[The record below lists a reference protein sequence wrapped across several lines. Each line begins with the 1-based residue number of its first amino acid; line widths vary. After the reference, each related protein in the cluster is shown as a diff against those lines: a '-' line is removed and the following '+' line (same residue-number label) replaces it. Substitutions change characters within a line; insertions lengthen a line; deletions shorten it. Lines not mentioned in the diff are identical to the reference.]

1 MTRFRTRDGAPRG
14 KRPDIFS
21 WTSLQDLLQYRE
33 EQRLL
38 MEAGEITSQLFRKR
52 VRRWAGRWHEQ
63 SLRLR
68 SWEERARRQQEKT
81 V

>member
-1 MTRFRTRDGAPRG
+1 MICLGRWRTRDGAPKG
-14 KRPDIFS
+14 KRPNIFN
-21 WTSLQDLLQYRE
+21 WTSFQDFLQYRE
-33 EQRLL
+33 QQLL
-38 MEAGEITSQLFRKR
+38 LLEAGKITVQLFRKR

-68 SWEERARRQQEKT
+68 SWEQQSKAT